1 MDGLAEIGLAL
12 ALCVIMLSM
21 GLALTPADFRRVATQ
36 PKAFAVGAV
45 NQVLVLPLIAFGI
58 CLVAPLDPELAVGL
72 MILAAC
78 PGGVTS
84 NLLTHLAKGDTAL
97 SISLTAVISVLSF
110 LTIPFLVGFA
120 LDWFMGQEA
129 PPLPIFSTLTSILA
143 ITVVPL
149 AIGMA
154 VKHARSAFADR
165 IEPGFRR
172 AATLLFV
179 LVVIGA
185 VASDWEKLTAHL
197 VQVGPAAI
205 ALNLATM
212 ATGYWS
218 ARAFALNRP
227 QTIAISLECG
237 LQNGTLA
244 IFIAGVLLN
253 SAAMS
258 LPGAIYGLLMF
269 ATAGAF
275 IAFMTRRP
283 APTAAPAS

>member
-1 MDGLAEIGLAL
+1 MAEIGLAL
-12 ALCVIMLSM
+12 ALCVIMLAM
-21 GLALTPADFRRVATQ
+21 GLALTVADFRRVATA

-58 CLVAPLDPELAVGL
+58 CLAVPMEPELAVGL

-97 SISLTAVISVLSF
+97 SISLTAVMSLLSF
-110 LTIPFLVGFA
+110 LTIPFIVGFA
-120 LDWFMGQEA
+120 LDWFMGRDA
-129 PPLPIFSTLTSILA
+129 PPLPILNTLLSILA

-149 AIGMA
+149 LAGMA
-154 VKHARSAFADR
+154 VKAVAPAVADR

-172 AATLLFV
+172 AATALFI
-179 LVVIGA
+179 VVVVGA
-185 VASDWEKLTAHL
+185 VASDWQKLTTHL
-197 VQVGPAAI
+197 AQVGPAAL

-218 ARAFALNRP
+218 ARAFALARP
-227 QTIAISLECG
+227 QMIAISLECG

-244 IFIAGVLLN
+244 IFIAGVLLD
-253 SAAMS
+253 SVAMS

-275 IAFMTRRP
+275 IALLTRRTR
-283 APTAAPAS
+283 TATASAS